1 MLTRTVLAVA
11 AGAAVLAL
19 GGVTAPAALAARTVP
34 PHRATPPGAVMAPGL
49 VVAAGRAGQAGPAG
63 PGVSR
68 AAGRQLVT
76 ELRQAWRITKGKG
89 VTVAV
94 VGGTVDRTASGLA
107 GRVVTGPRY
116 GRLSAGQVT
125 DGTLFASAVAGGGPD
140 RRNPAG
146 TLGLAPQA
154 RILSLGVQATAR
166 TPAWLADVGRAIRYA
181 VAHGAGIIYV
191 EQVSY
196 SDSASLATA
205 VGYALAKNVVVVSA
219 EYGPARLAADPE
231 YPASLP
237 GVIAAGS
244 VTLPG
249 LARPPSRYPSPAN
262 GSILVTAPGNVLDA
276 SGPAGTHYPVYN
288 FFAAGAWLTATAALI
303 ESAHPHLPP
312 SLVARAIA
320 GSAMDRPAGGY
331 SPSGGFGLLDPAG
344 ALAEA
349 SRLAALRTAA
359 FPAPGSVPM
368 SASFASGAAPGAI
381 QAVHHS
387 AWKLT
392 GCALLML
399 AGLVVLLRARRLGKR
414 WRRRAR
420 LPTAQS
426 HRMAHD

>member
-89 VTVAV
+89 VTVTVTV

-107 GRVVTGPRY
+107 GREVTGPRY

-205 VGYALAKNVVVVSA
+205 
-219 EYGPARLAADPE
+219 
-231 YPASLP
+231 
-237 GVIAAGS
+237 
-244 VTLPG
+244 
-249 LARPPSRYPSPAN
+249 
-262 GSILVTAPGNVLDA
+262 
-276 SGPAGTHYPVYN
+276 
-288 FFAAGAWLTATAALI
+288 AGAD
-303 ESAHPHLPP
+303 
-312 SLVARAIA
+312 
-320 GSAMDRPAGGY
+320 G
-331 SPSGGFGLLDPAG
+331 
-344 ALAEA
+344 
-349 SRLAALRTAA
+349 RT
-359 FPAPGSVPM
+359 
-368 SASFASGAAPGAI
+368 
-381 QAVHHS
+381 
-387 AWKLT
+387 
-392 GCALLML
+392 
-399 AGLVVLLRARRLGKR
+399 R
-414 WRRRAR
+414 
-420 LPTAQS
+420 
-426 HRMAHD
+426 